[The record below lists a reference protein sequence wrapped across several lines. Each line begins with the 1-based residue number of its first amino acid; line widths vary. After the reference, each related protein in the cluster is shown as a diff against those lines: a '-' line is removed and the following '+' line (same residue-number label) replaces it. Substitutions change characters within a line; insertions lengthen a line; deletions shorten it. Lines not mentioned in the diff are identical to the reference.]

1 MKLEIDLCFKSKKWP
16 NHAIQKIKPMLKL
29 VTLEALKT
37 IKASDLCKTLAFS
50 LLFVSDIEMKK
61 YNSKFKDKACAT
73 NVLSFPAENFLKTD
87 LTNFKREYLYLGEII
102 FSFETIKKESAQQRK
117 IFNEHLLHLFTH
129 AFLHLLCYVHKTKKD
144 RERMEKL
151 EILIL
156 KKFGIKNPYEIDL

>member
-29 VTLEALKT
+29 VTLEVLKT

-87 LTNFKREYLYLGEII
+87 LIAKLSLFFLSRYLIEGYMNIAAG
-102 FSFETIKKESAQQRK
+102 RK
-117 IFNEHLLHLFTH
+117 I
-129 AFLHLLCYVHKTKKD
+129 
-144 RERMEKL
+144 
-151 EILIL
+151 
-156 KKFGIKNPYEIDL
+156 IK